1 MALGAMEIMCF
12 FYVNFQIL
20 FQTADISLLLSNI
33 VPRVCLLVI
42 SQRESA
48 YLAQENIKS
57 EILIQMQ
64 FFYWRCSIRKGG
76 VHLSKQK
83 VTLRI
88 EEGEVELLKRKFR
101 TDNQSEAIRL
111 AIIQSLATEDLEKV
125 KTYIVWASKWKV

>member
-64 FFYWRCSIRKGG
+64 FFYWRCSIRKRG